1 MCLISLHTL
10 HSCFICGDSVSVLS
24 PIRFWP
30 ITMSAASF
38 LGQAQFSFWWES
50 YTTWATYFKRYN
62 ARHSCWI
69 QHLMLWSI
77 PPEFHWSV
85 YCAWVFLDSHWPWE
99 QRFGTGIIYLG
110 YRFCGWIVLGPC
122 HIIKLGLIFV
132 FGVLPLNHT
141 GAGVN
146 RKRRLNWE
154 NLFYYHNHFV

>member
-1 MCLISLHTL
+1 MGVIHYMGYL
-10 HSCFICGDSVSVLS
+10 F
-24 PIRFWP
+24 
-30 ITMSAASF
+30 
-38 LGQAQFSFWWES
+38 QE
-50 YTTWATYFKRYN
+50 
-62 ARHSCWI
+62 I
-69 QHLMLWSI
+69 QCKTLMLNSTLDASHKPYYLVKWNIWSI

-154 NLFYYHNHFV
+154 NLFYYHNHCLAVSFGTQYQSACSPWPTEMTHPI